1 MTLVVLV
8 QAPGPP
14 QDALPGRVK
23 EVSIRLALFTLRAP
37 TPLVT
42 MLGMRYR
49 PSPLSAAITDP
60 ETSTARPVTGAGREA
75 VIVVCA
81 LAGKAEISIK
91 LVPSATYTSPEE
103 STATAEG
110 AVNPEP
116 TVTVVVAV
124 VSPAVSGLTTRAA

>member
-1 MTLVVLV
+1 M

-14 QDALPGRVK
+14 QDKLPGKVK

-42 MLGMRYR
+42 MFGMRYR

-60 ETSTARPVTGAGREA
+60 EASTARPVTGAGREA

-81 LAGKAEISIK
+81 LAGKAETSIK
-91 LVPSATYTSPEE
+91 LVPLAVLSATYTSPEE

-116 TVTVVVAV
+116 TVTMVVAV
-124 VSPAVSGLTTRAA
+124 VSPAVLGFTTRAA

>member
-1 MTLVVLV
+1 MVVVV

-14 QDALPGRVK
+14 QDALPGKVK

-42 MLGMRYR
+42 KLGMRYR

-60 ETSTARPVTGAGREA
+60 EVSTARPVTVAGREF

-81 LAGKAEISIK
+81 LNGNAEISYK
-91 LVPSATYTSPEE
+91 LVPSATNTSPEE

-116 TVTVVVAV
+116 TVMVALSV
-124 VSPAVSGLTTRAA
+124 VSPAMSGLTTREA